1 MPDAA
6 RGGMS
11 SSLFPIALCLLS
23 AVTVAATNL
32 FVKRGGDVLST
43 RMIVSIA
50 MMASVVPFVPFVPL
64 PTPAI
69 WGALAISIVV
79 HWFYQFAMIRA
90 LHRGDLSLVFPVMRG
105 LAPLLTAI
113 IATVMLRET
122 PSLLGWA
129 GLLLASGALIV
140 FALPEEKGAKRPAV
154 QRVALFWAMI
164 TALGIAFY
172 SVADAF
178 GSRLAADTES
188 LFTFVV
194 WLFMLDWIGI
204 SAAVFWSRRGR
215 IWADIS
221 PQIRDGAIGGFLGT
235 ISYGSALWA
244 FTLSEAANVTAIR
257 ETSVVF
263 GAIFGAVFLKEAFG
277 PRRIAAASL
286 LALGLVMLEFA
297 P

>member
-1 MPDAA
+1 
-6 RGGMS
+6 MS
-11 SSLFPIALCLLS
+11 SSAFPILLCLLS
-23 AVTVAATNL
+23 AITVAATNL

-43 RMIVSIA
+43 RMVVSIA
-50 MMASVVPFVPFVPL
+50 MALSVVPFVFFVPM
-64 PTPAI
+64 PTPAV
-69 WGALAISIVV
+69 WGALLVSVVV

-113 IATVMLRET
+113 TATIALQETPGVFGWLGLLIAT
-122 PSLLGWA
+122 
-129 GLLLASGALIV
+129 GALIV
-140 FALPEEKGAKRPAV
+140 FALPEEKGGKHPPIKQA
-154 QRVALFWAMI
+154 ALFWAMV

-172 SVADAF
+172 SVADAY
-178 GSRLAADTES
+178 GTRLAAQSTT

-194 WLFMLDWIGI
+194 WLFLLDWIGI
-204 SAAVFWSRRGR
+204 TTAMVWIRRGKV
-215 IWADIS
+215 WADVA

-235 ISYGSALWA
+235 ISYGAALWA

-277 PRRIAAASL
+277 PRRIVAASV
-286 LALGLVMLEFA
+286 LAFGLILLEFA

>member
-1 MPDAA
+1 MNS
-6 RGGMS
+6 G
-11 SSLFPIALCLLS
+11 LLPIALCLLS
-23 AVTVAATNL
+23 AITVAATNL

-50 MMASVVPFVPFVPL
+50 MMLSVVPLLPFVPM

-69 WGALAISIVV
+69 WGALAISVVV

-113 IATVMLRET
+113 TATVALNETPGLFGWLGLVIAT
-122 PSLLGWA
+122 
-129 GLLLASGALIV
+129 GALIV
-140 FALPEEKGAKRPAV
+140 FALPEGEEGQHPPVKQA
-154 QRVALFWAMI
+154 ALFWAMV

-172 SVADAF
+172 SVADAN
-178 GSRLAADTES
+178 GTRIAASTETV
-188 LFTFVV
+188 LTFIV

-204 SAAVFWSRRGR
+204 TVALFWARRGAV
-215 IWADIS
+215 WSTIS
-221 PQIRDGAIGGFLGT
+221 PQIRDGTIGGLLGT
-235 ISYGSALWA
+235 VSYGAALWA
-244 FTLSEAANVTAIR
+244 FTLTEAANVTAIR

-277 PRRIAAASL
+277 PRRILAASG
-286 LALGLVMLEFA
+286 LAFGLMLLEFA

>member
-1 MPDAA
+1 
-6 RGGMS
+6 MS
-11 SSLFPIALCLLS
+11 SDVFPIFLCLLS

-50 MMASVVPFVPFVPL
+50 MALSVVPFVPFVSL
-64 PTPAI
+64 PTPTV
-69 WGALAISIVV
+69 WGALAISVVV

-113 IATVMLRET
+113 TATVFLSET

-129 GLLLASGALIV
+129 GLLIATGALIV
-140 FALPEEKGAKRPAV
+140 FALPEQRGGKHPPV
-154 QRVALFWAMI
+154 QKAALVWAMI
-164 TALGIAFY
+164 TALGIALY
-172 SVADAF
+172 SVADAN
-178 GSRLAADTES
+178 GSRLAAGHETV
-188 LFTFVV
+188 FTFVV
-194 WLFMLDWIGI
+194 WLFLLDWIGI
-204 SAAVFWSRRGR
+204 TTAMFWTRRGR
-215 IWADIS
+215 IWEGIA
-221 PQIRDGAIGGFLGT
+221 PQIRDGTIGGLLGT
-235 ISYGSALWA
+235 ISYGAALWA

-277 PRRIAAASL
+277 PRRIAAASV
-286 LALGLVMLEFA
+286 LAIGLMMLEFA

>member
-1 MPDAA
+1 
-6 RGGMS
+6 MS

-23 AVTVAATNL
+23 AITVAATNL

-43 RMIVSIA
+43 RMVVSIA
-50 MMASVVPFVPFVPL
+50 MMLSVIPFVPFVPM
-64 PTPAI
+64 PTSAI
-69 WGALAISIVV
+69 WAALAISVVV

-113 IATVMLRET
+113 TATVILNET
-122 PSLLGWA
+122 PSPLGWF
-129 GLLLASGALIV
+129 GLLLATAALIA
-140 FALPEEKGAKRPAV
+140 FAMPEEKGGKHPPLKQA
-154 QRVALFWAMI
+154 ALFWAMV

-172 SVADAF
+172 SVADAN
-178 GSRLAADTES
+178 GTRLAASTETV
-188 LFTFVV
+188 FTFVV
-194 WLFMLDWIGI
+194 WLFLLDWIGI
-204 SAAVFWSRRGR
+204 STAMVWIRRHRVWS
-215 IWADIS
+215 DIA
-221 PQIRDGAIGGFLGT
+221 PQIRDGAIGGLFGT
-235 ISYGSALWA
+235 ISYGAALWA

-277 PRRIAAASL
+277 LRRIAAASL
-286 LALGLVMLEFA
+286 LAFGLILLEFA

>member
-1 MPDAA
+1 
-6 RGGMS
+6 MS
-11 SSLFPIALCLLS
+11 SNLFPIALCLLS
-23 AVTVAATNL
+23 AITVAATNL

-50 MMASVVPFVPFVPL
+50 MMLSVVPFVPFVPL

-69 WGALAISIVV
+69 WGALAISVVV

-113 IATVMLRET
+113 TATFVLQET
-122 PSLLGWA
+122 PSLFGWM
-129 GLLLASGALIV
+129 GLLLATGALIV
-140 FALPEEKGAKRPAV
+140 FAMPEEKGGKHPPIKQA
-154 QRVALFWAMI
+154 ALFWAMV

-172 SVADAF
+172 SVADAN
-178 GSRLAADTES
+178 GTRLAADTAT

-204 SAAVFWSRRGR
+204 TAAMVWIRRGKV
-215 IWADIS
+215 WSDIA
-221 PQIRDGAIGGFLGT
+221 PQIRDGTIGGLLGT
-235 ISYGSALWA
+235 ISYGAALWA
-244 FTLSEAANVTAIR
+244 FTLTDAANVTAIR

-263 GAIFGAVFLKEAFG
+263 GAILGAVFLKEAFG
-277 PRRIAAASL
+277 PRRIAAASV
-286 LALGLVMLEFA
+286 LALGLMLLEFA
-297 P
+297 S

>member
-1 MPDAA
+1 
-6 RGGMS
+6 MS

-23 AVTVAATNL
+23 AFTVAATNL

-43 RMIVSIA
+43 RMVVSIA
-50 MMASVVPFVPFVPL
+50 MMLSVVPFVPFVPM

-69 WGALAISIVV
+69 WGALAISVVV

-113 IATVMLRET
+113 TATVVLNET
-122 PSLLGWA
+122 PSPLGWF
-129 GLLLASGALIV
+129 GLLLATAALIV
-140 FALPEEKGAKRPAV
+140 FAMPEEKGGKHPPLKQA
-154 QRVALFWAMI
+154 ALFWAMV

-172 SVADAF
+172 SVADAN
-178 GSRLAADTES
+178 GTRLAANTET

-194 WLFMLDWIGI
+194 WLFLLDWIGI
-204 SAAVFWSRRGR
+204 STAMIWIRRGR
-215 IWADIS
+215 VWSDIA
-221 PQIRDGAIGGFLGT
+221 PQIRGGAIGGLLGT
-235 ISYGSALWA
+235 ISYGAALWA

-277 PRRIAAASL
+277 LRRIAAASL
-286 LALGLVMLEFA
+286 LAFGLILLEFA

>member
-1 MPDAA
+1 
-6 RGGMS
+6 MS
-11 SSLFPIALCLLS
+11 LNLFPIALCLLS
-23 AVTVAATNL
+23 AITVAATNL

-50 MMASVVPFVPFVPL
+50 MMLSVVPFVPFVPL

-69 WGALAISIVV
+69 WGALAISVVV

-113 IATVMLRET
+113 TATLVLQET
-122 PSLLGWA
+122 PSLFGWM
-129 GLLLASGALIV
+129 GLLLATGALIA
-140 FALPEEKGAKRPAV
+140 FAMPEEKGGKHPPIKQA
-154 QRVALFWAMI
+154 ALFWAMV

-172 SVADAF
+172 SVADAN
-178 GSRLAADTES
+178 GTRLAADTAT

-204 SAAVFWSRRGR
+204 TAAMVWIRRGKV
-215 IWADIS
+215 WSDIA
-221 PQIRDGAIGGFLGT
+221 PQIRDGTIGGLLGT
-235 ISYGSALWA
+235 ISYGAALWA
-244 FTLSEAANVTAIR
+244 FTLTDAANVTAIR

-263 GAIFGAVFLKEAFG
+263 GAILGAVFLKEAFG
-277 PRRIAAASL
+277 PRRIAAASV
-286 LALGLVMLEFA
+286 LAFGLMLLEFA

>member
-1 MPDAA
+1 
-6 RGGMS
+6 MS
-11 SSLFPIALCLLS
+11 LNLFPIALCLLS
-23 AVTVAATNL
+23 AITVAATNL

-50 MMASVVPFVPFVPL
+50 MMLSVVPFVPFVPL

-69 WGALAISIVV
+69 WGALAISVVV

-113 IATVMLRET
+113 TATFVLQET
-122 PSLLGWA
+122 PSLFGWM
-129 GLLLASGALIV
+129 GLLLATGALIV
-140 FALPEEKGAKRPAV
+140 FAMPEEKGGKHPPIKQA
-154 QRVALFWAMI
+154 ALFWAMV

-172 SVADAF
+172 SVADAN
-178 GSRLAADTES
+178 GTRLAADTAT

-204 SAAVFWSRRGR
+204 TAAMVWIRRGKV
-215 IWADIS
+215 WSDIA
-221 PQIRDGAIGGFLGT
+221 PQIRDGTIGGLLGT
-235 ISYGSALWA
+235 ISYGAALWA
-244 FTLSEAANVTAIR
+244 FTLTDAANVTAIR

-263 GAIFGAVFLKEAFG
+263 GAILGAVFLKEAFG
-277 PRRIAAASL
+277 PRRIAAASV
-286 LALGLVMLEFA
+286 LAFGLMLLEFA

>member
-1 MPDAA
+1 MNS
-6 RGGMS
+6 G
-11 SSLFPIALCLLS
+11 LLPIALCLLS
-23 AVTVAATNL
+23 AITVAATNL

-50 MMASVVPFVPFVPL
+50 MMLSVVPLLPFVPL

-69 WGALAISIVV
+69 WGALAVSVVV

-113 IATVMLRET
+113 TATVALNET
-122 PSLLGWA
+122 PGLLGWL
-129 GLLLASGALIV
+129 GLMIATGALIV
-140 FALPEEKGAKRPAV
+140 FALPEGKDGKHPPVKQA
-154 QRVALFWAMI
+154 ALFWAMV

-172 SVADAF
+172 SVADAN
-178 GSRLAADTES
+178 GTRIAADTETV
-188 LFTFVV
+188 LTFIV

-204 SAAVFWSRRGR
+204 TAALVWTRRGAV
-215 IWADIS
+215 WSTLA
-221 PQIRDGAIGGFLGT
+221 PQIRDGTIGGLLGSV
-235 ISYGSALWA
+235 SYGAALWA
-244 FTLSEAANVTAIR
+244 FTMTEAANVTAIR

-263 GAIFGAVFLKEAFG
+263 GAVFGAVFLKEAFG
-277 PRRIAAASL
+277 PRRILAASG
-286 LALGLVMLEFA
+286 LAFGLMLLEFA

>member
-1 MPDAA
+1 MN
-6 RGGMS
+6 

-23 AVTVAATNL
+23 AITVAATNL

-43 RMIVSIA
+43 RTVVSIA
-50 MMASVVPFVPFVPL
+50 MMLSVVPFVPFVPM

-69 WGALAISIVV
+69 WGALAISVVV

-113 IATVMLRET
+113 TATVVLHES
-122 PSLLGWA
+122 PSPLGWF
-129 GLLLASGALIV
+129 GLLLATAALIV
-140 FALPEEKGAKRPAV
+140 FAMPEEKGGKHPPLKQA
-154 QRVALFWAMI
+154 ALFWAMV

-172 SVADAF
+172 SVADAN
-178 GSRLAADTES
+178 GTRLAANTET

-194 WLFMLDWIGI
+194 WLFLLDWIGI
-204 SAAVFWSRRGR
+204 TTAMVWIRRGR
-215 IWADIS
+215 VWSDIA
-221 PQIRDGAIGGFLGT
+221 PQIRDGAIGGLLGT
-235 ISYGSALWA
+235 ISYGAALWA

-277 PRRIAAASL
+277 PRRIAAASV
-286 LALGLVMLEFA
+286 LAIGLVLLEFA

>member
-1 MPDAA
+1 MN
-6 RGGMS
+6 

-23 AVTVAATNL
+23 AITVAATNL

-43 RMIVSIA
+43 RMVVSIA
-50 MMASVVPFVPFVPL
+50 MMLSVVPFVPFVPM
-64 PTPAI
+64 PTLEI
-69 WGALAISIVV
+69 WGALAISVVV

-113 IATVMLRET
+113 IATMLLHES
-122 PSLLGWA
+122 PSLLGWF
-129 GLLLASGALIV
+129 GLLLATAALIV
-140 FALPEEKGAKRPAV
+140 FAMPEEKGGKHPPLKQA
-154 QRVALFWAMI
+154 ALFWAMV

-172 SVADAF
+172 SVADAN
-178 GSRLAADTES
+178 GTRLAANTET

-194 WLFMLDWIGI
+194 WLFLLDWIGI
-204 SAAVFWSRRGR
+204 TTAMVWIRRGR
-215 IWADIS
+215 VWSDIA
-221 PQIRDGAIGGFLGT
+221 PQIRDGAIGGLLGT
-235 ISYGSALWA
+235 ISYGAALWA
-244 FTLSEAANVTAIR
+244 FTMSEAANVTAIR

-277 PRRIAAASL
+277 PRRIAAASV
-286 LALGLVMLEFA
+286 LAIGLVLLEFA

>member
-1 MPDAA
+1 
-6 RGGMS
+6 MS
-11 SSLFPIALCLLS
+11 SNLFPIALCLLS

-50 MMASVVPFVPFVPL
+50 MMLSVVPFLPFVPL
-64 PTPAI
+64 PTPAV
-69 WGALAISIVV
+69 WGALAISVVV

-105 LAPLLTAI
+105 LAPLLTAVT
-113 IATVMLRET
+113 ATFVLQET
-122 PSLLGWA
+122 LSLFAWM
-129 GLLLASGALIV
+129 GLLLATGALIV
-140 FALPEEKGAKRPAV
+140 FAMPEEKGGKHPPIKQA
-154 QRVALFWAMI
+154 ALFWAMV

-172 SVADAF
+172 SVADAN
-178 GSRLAADTES
+178 GTRLAADTTT

-204 SAAVFWSRRGR
+204 TAAMAWARRGK
-215 IWADIS
+215 IWSDIA
-221 PQIRDGAIGGFLGT
+221 PQIRDGTIGGLLGT
-235 ISYGSALWA
+235 ISYGAALWA
-244 FTLSEAANVTAIR
+244 FTLTDAANVTAIR

-263 GAIFGAVFLKEAFG
+263 GAILGAVFLKEAFG
-277 PRRIAAASL
+277 PRRIAAASV
-286 LALGLVMLEFA
+286 LAFGLILLEFA

>member
-1 MPDAA
+1 
-6 RGGMS
+6 MS

-23 AVTVAATNL
+23 AITVAATNL

-43 RMIVSIA
+43 RMVVSIA
-50 MMASVVPFVPFVPL
+50 MMLSVVPFVPFVPM

-69 WGALAISIVV
+69 WGALAISVVV

-113 IATVMLRET
+113 TATVALSES
-122 PSLLGWA
+122 PSPLGWF
-129 GLLLASGALIV
+129 GLLMATAALIV
-140 FALPEEKGAKRPAV
+140 FAMPEEKGGKHPPIQQA
-154 QRVALFWAMI
+154 ALFWAVV

-172 SVADAF
+172 SVADAN
-178 GSRLAADTES
+178 GTRLAASTET

-194 WLFMLDWIGI
+194 WLFLLDWIGI
-204 SAAVFWSRRGR
+204 TTAMIWIRRGR
-215 IWADIS
+215 VWSDVA
-221 PQIRDGAIGGFLGT
+221 PQIRDGAIGGLLGT
-235 ISYGSALWA
+235 ISYGAALWA

-277 PRRIAAASL
+277 PRRIAAASM
-286 LALGLVMLEFA
+286 LAFGLVLLEFA

>member
-1 MPDAA
+1 
-6 RGGMS
+6 MS
-11 SSLFPIALCLLS
+11 SGILPIALCLLS
-23 AVTVAATNL
+23 AITVAATNL

-50 MMASVVPFVPFVPL
+50 MMLSVVPLVPFVPL

-69 WGALAISIVV
+69 WGALAISVVV

-113 IATVMLRET
+113 TATIALNETPGPLGWLGLVIAT
-122 PSLLGWA
+122 
-129 GLLLASGALIV
+129 GALIV
-140 FALPEEKGAKRPAV
+140 FALPEGDDGKHPPVKQA
-154 QRVALFWAMI
+154 ALFWAMV

-172 SVADAF
+172 SVADAN
-178 GSRLAADTES
+178 GTRISASTETV
-188 LFTFVV
+188 LTFIV

-204 SAAVFWSRRGR
+204 TFTLVWTRRGAVWST
-215 IWADIS
+215 IV
-221 PQIRDGAIGGFLGT
+221 PQIRDGTIGGLLGT
-235 ISYGSALWA
+235 ISYGAALWA
-244 FTLSEAANVTAIR
+244 FTMTEAANVTAIR

-277 PRRIAAASL
+277 PRRILAASG
-286 LALGLVMLEFA
+286 LAFGLMLLEFA